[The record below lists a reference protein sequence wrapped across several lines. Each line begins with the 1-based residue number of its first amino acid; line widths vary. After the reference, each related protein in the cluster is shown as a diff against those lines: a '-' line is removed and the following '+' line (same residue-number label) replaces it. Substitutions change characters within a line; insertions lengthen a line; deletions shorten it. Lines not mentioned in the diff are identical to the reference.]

1 MKKSNIAIWKR
12 DWFLALILSVLFL
25 VFSQSALL
33 QSLERFAYD
42 WGLRGSS
49 GVPSDRVAVIA
60 IDDESI
66 NNIGRW
72 PWSREIHA
80 DMIDLLSEAGAKV
93 IGHTSFFF
101 EAQRDPGLEIV
112 EGIGFYLEDFG
123 LAATDFD
130 VEGNLASI
138 PGYGFDDLRTTINDE
153 WPILEPDEDESPEA
167 LAERQALSVE
177 NLSFAIEALEL
188 PLTELHQQVFDA
200 VEALDVDQTLAN
212 SIAEAGNVVL
222 PMFFYVG
229 QPLGNPDTAMPAFIS
244 DSSALFNIQDNVQ
257 AAQNGLFP
265 LESVAFETPID
276 VIGSWASGV
285 GHLNALLDVDGGI
298 RSEPLVL
305 DYFGESY
312 PSLSLLLAAKSLN
325 LSVEDISVKL
335 GEGVDLGALSIGTD
349 DTLQMNTFFY
359 TDQNAVPAFQVDSFY
374 DVISGTIPASKYQDK
389 IVLIGATAVGLGA
402 TQVTPVDPA
411 MAPVVTLAHS
421 VSSIL
426 NEDFFT
432 TPSWSLYASLGALL
446 LVALFLMLLLPRL
459 NGRGGAVLTIGLF
472 IALLVTH
479 YILMTQQSMWVPLMI
494 PAALLLVGY
503 TMLSTKQFLVTEA
516 GKRMSDMES
525 SESNR
530 MLGLAFQSQG
540 QLDMAFEKFRK
551 CPKDE
556 QIAEPI
562 YNLALDFERKRQ
574 FAKAGACYQYIFD
587 YEPDFKDVKDR
598 IKRSKKMEDTVIL
611 GGSGGHAGGEMSL
624 DAAEK
629 PMLGRYQVQK
639 ELGKGA
645 MGIVYLGEDPK
656 INRTVAIKT
665 MALAQEFE
673 GDELEDVK
681 ERFFREAETAG
692 RLNHPNIVTIYDAGE
707 EHDLA
712 YIAMEFLKGQDLAP
726 QTKKENLLP
735 IGKAIDITLK
745 CASALNYAHK
755 QNVVHRDIKPA
766 NVMYDPESDE
776 LKITDFGIARITD
789 SSKTKTGMVLGTPSY
804 MSPEQLAGKKVD
816 GRSDLFSLAV
826 MLYQLLTG
834 QLPFQ
839 AESMATLMYKITN
852 DPHPRVREANASL
865 PEEFEEFFEKA
876 LAKDVDE
883 RFQDGEDF
891 ARSLKETI
899 RKIKERQQG

>member
-1 MKKSNIAIWKR
+1 M
-12 DWFLALILSVLFL
+12 
-25 VFSQSALL
+25 
-33 QSLERFAYD
+33 
-42 WGLRGSS
+42 
-49 GVPSDRVAVIA
+49 
-60 IDDESI
+60 
-66 NNIGRW
+66 
-72 PWSREIHA
+72 
-80 DMIDLLSEAGAKV
+80 
-93 IGHTSFFF
+93 
-101 EAQRDPGLEIV
+101 
-112 EGIGFYLEDFG
+112 
-123 LAATDFD
+123 
-130 VEGNLASI
+130 
-138 PGYGFDDLRTTINDE
+138 
-153 WPILEPDEDESPEA
+153 
-167 LAERQALSVE
+167 
-177 NLSFAIEALEL
+177 
-188 PLTELHQQVFDA
+188 
-200 VEALDVDQTLAN
+200 
-212 SIAEAGNVVL
+212 
-222 PMFFYVG
+222 
-229 QPLGNPDTAMPAFIS
+229 
-244 DSSALFNIQDNVQ
+244 
-257 AAQNGLFP
+257 
-265 LESVAFETPID
+265 
-276 VIGSWASGV
+276 
-285 GHLNALLDVDGGI
+285 
-298 RSEPLVL
+298 
-305 DYFGESY
+305 
-312 PSLSLLLAAKSLN
+312 
-325 LSVEDISVKL
+325 
-335 GEGVDLGALSIGTD
+335 
-349 DTLQMNTFFY
+349 
-359 TDQNAVPAFQVDSFY
+359 
-374 DVISGTIPASKYQDK
+374 
-389 IVLIGATAVGLGA
+389 
-402 TQVTPVDPA
+402 
-411 MAPVVTLAHS
+411 TLAHS

-432 TPSWSLYASLGALL
+432 VPSWSVYASLGALL
-446 LVALFLMLLLPRL
+446 LVALFLMLILPRL

-472 IALLVTH
+472 VALVVTH

-494 PAALLLVGY
+494 PAALLVVGY

-556 QIAEPI
+556 QIAEPV

-574 FAKAGACYQYIFD
+574 FAKAGAAYQYIYD
-587 YEPDFKDVKDR
+587 YAPDFKDVKDR
-598 IKRSKKMEDTVIL
+598 IERSKKMEDTIIL
-611 GGSGGHAGGEMSL
+611 GGSGGHAGGEMNL
-624 DAAEK
+624 DTAEK

-645 MGIVYLGEDPK
+645 MGIVYLGVDPK

-665 MALAQEFE
+665 MALSQEFE

-726 QTKKENLLP
+726 QTKKDNLLP
-735 IGKAIDITLK
+735 ISKVIDITLK

-776 LKITDFGIARITD
+776 MKITDFGIARITD

-834 QLPFQ
+834 SLPFQ

-852 DPHPRVREANASL
+852 DPHPRIREMNANL
-865 PEEFEEFFEKA
+865 PEEFEAFFEQA
-876 LAKDVDE
+876 LAKDADE
-883 RFQDGEDF
+883 RFQDGAEM
-891 ARSLKETI
+891 AQSLKDTI
-899 RKIKERQQG
+899 KKIKERQKG